1 MKGLSMFFVFA
12 LLVSFIV
19 AGTTTAWSYDR
30 KVVIAT
36 NPILDMFT
44 WYNGEVELAVAPT
57 STVGLAGTYISFGDE
72 DEGDEETF
80 ANASAFYRYY
90 PREAFG
96 GFFFGVRG
104 GYYKV
109 TVQVDQEDDTSE
121 EESGDFFGFGI
132 DIGYSWLLGAEER
145 FNVSLGI
152 GAVRLFGGDLEDVTL
167 TLPTVRLINVGIA
180 F

>member
-1 MKGLSMFFVFA
+1 MRVASVLLVFILA
-12 LLVSFIV
+12 VSFIV
-19 AGTTTAWSYDR
+19 AGTAPAWSYDR

-44 WYNGEVELAVAPT
+44 WYNGEIELAVMPT
-57 STVGLAGTYISFGDE
+57 STVGVAGTYLSLGE
-72 DEGDEETF
+72 DFDEETF
-80 ANASAFYRYY
+80 TNASIFYRYY

-109 TVQVDQEDDTSE
+109 TVEDDDPDTE
-121 EESGDFFGFGI
+121 DSGDFFGFGI

-167 TLPTVRLINVGIA
+167 TLPTIRLVNVGIA